1 MSTTPLTRSETPLIA
16 DVKIGPITREA
27 LAPFDL
33 DPDIETAFHP
43 YVLPDL
49 PGEYGIGLIVGASG
63 SGKSQLLKQIAE
75 PTYPEWDFGVAI
87 AEHFE
92 TATDAVERFYA
103 VGLNTVPVWR
113 LPYEVLSN
121 GQQFRADLARCL
133 EDGSVIDEFTSVVD
147 RNVAASAS
155 KAMRTYVDRE
165 GLTDIVLVSCH
176 RDIIPWLRPDW
187 IIDTDAGTLT
197 VGETTEAP
205 KWFAEHLTGDAVG
218 RLTLANEAAFTP
230 PGLEPAAPEPTL
242 NLDAVLAD
250 IEAASSYPDLRRVY
264 LTHMSV
270 WTPEH
275 TRAATARRNEVSA

>member
-1 MSTTPLTRSETPLIA
+1 MPTTPLTRSETPLVA

-33 DPDIETAFHP
+33 DPDIETKFYP
-43 YVLPDL
+43 YELPDL
-49 PGEYGIGLIVGASG
+49 PGDYGIGLIVGASG
-63 SGKSQLLKQIAE
+63 SGKSQLLKQIAD
-75 PTYPEWDFGVAI
+75 PDYPEWDFGVAI
-87 AEHFE
+87 AEHFD

-133 EDGSVIDEFTSVVD
+133 EDGAVIDEFTSVVD

-205 KWFAEHLTGDAVG
+205 KWFSEHLTGDAVG
-218 RLTLANEAAFTP
+218 RLTLSN
-230 PGLEPAAPEPTL
+230 
-242 NLDAVLAD
+242 AVLVPEAPSLATLVDD
-250 IEAASSYPDLRRVY
+250 IYAEIESSASYADLRRVY
-264 LTHMSV
+264 MTHMSV

-275 TRAATARRNEVSA
+275 TRAATARRQEIE